1 MEFWPCPISIWVSPV
16 VVVVFCF
23 SQKNIFIVII
33 IHLSTIVF
41 PAVQKGCCSNYE
53 QHFKET
59 DWHSISNS
67 GVPCW
72 SWQSLDHTCRRVR
85 FLALSGTRNM
95 LSWLLIE
102 KKPFHLWRR
111 TDEIQQW
118 SAWKLCFSDCLVL
131 PVATSFVFPIDIII
145 CTSNYLFNSLSFHDR
160 WIKMFNRTIQT
171 RCLFGIWT
179 KALLSKN
186 PN

>member
-1 MEFWPCPISIWVSPV
+1 MQPITGEFQTLTPWSFDLVQYQSGCFQLLLLLFF
-16 VVVVFCF
+16 VFL
-23 SQKNIFIVII
+23 KKKVLIVII

-95 LSWLLIE
+95 LSCWL
-102 KKPFHLWRR
+102 RR
-111 TDEIQQW
+111 
-118 SAWKLCFSDCLVL
+118 
-131 PVATSFVFPIDIII
+131 
-145 CTSNYLFNSLSFHDR
+145 NLFTCEEGQRCNSGQLESYASLTASYF
-160 WIKMFNRTIQT
+160 
-171 RCLFGIWT
+171 L
-179 KALLSKN
+179 
-186 PN
+186 